1 MMIIADISNYIK
13 TCINDSWKD
22 YKHLITKSL
31 LNIDSD
37 ELMSIFTYITI
48 QSQVPELMIHTI
60 IIKGFTTRSAKNT
73 MIGYY
78 YITLE
83 ASLLYIMSIENRD
96 VLKETKGVLKNSF
109 LPNQKIFNDKFENGY

>member
-1 MMIIADISNYIK
+1 
-13 TCINDSWKD
+13 
-22 YKHLITKSL
+22 
-31 LNIDSD
+31 
-37 ELMSIFTYITI
+37 
-48 QSQVPELMIHTI
+48 
-60 IIKGFTTRSAKNT
+60 